1 MKKKPIIYQDIPL
14 NYRVVGTGSAV
25 MLLHGFGE
33 DGSIWN
39 DFIPA
44 LAANY
49 RVIVPEIPGSGD
61 SLFLPMEIPGLENYA
76 HAIDAILQQEAINRF
91 CFIGHSMG
99 GYIALAFAQ
108 MFPQKLYG
116 LGLFHSSAYAD
127 DENKKAIRRKGID
140 FIKENGA
147 QAFLKT
153 SIPGLF
159 ADTQKNNAA
168 IQSLIQKA
176 SRFGPDALVQYYEAM
191 MARPDRA
198 ALLKS
203 AAFPLLFIIGR
214 HDAAVPFEHSMQQIQ
229 LPEIAHIS
237 ILHNSAHMGMLE
249 EKEKS
254 LGALVN
260 FLQAIHV

>member
-1 MKKKPIIYQDIPL
+1 MEKNQINYQNIHL
-14 NYRVVGTGSAV
+14 SYRVAGTGSPV

-44 LAANY
+44 IAANY
-49 RVIVPEIPGSGD
+49 RVIVPDIPGSGD
-61 SLFLPMEIPGLENYA
+61 SPFLPIANPGIENYA
-76 HAIDAILQQEAINRF
+76 HAIDAILQQEAIQRF

-108 MFPQKLYG
+108 LFPQKLNG

-127 DENKKAIRRKGID
+127 DENKKAIRRKGIA

-159 ADTQKNNAA
+159 ADAPKNNAA
-168 IQSLIQKA
+168 IQLLIRQA
-176 SRFGPDALVQYYEAM
+176 SRFSPDTLVQYYEAM
-191 MARPDRA
+191 MARPDRTD
-198 ALLKS
+198 LLKT

-214 HDAAVPFEHSMQQIQ
+214 LDAAVPYEHSMQQVQ
-229 LPEIAHIS
+229 LPALTHIS
-237 ILHNSAHMGMLE
+237 ILQSSAHMGMLE

-254 LGALVN
+254 LQALVN